1 MQDLQPEEAV
11 LVRPL
16 EREAKL
22 QLAISAEKIS
32 ERVLVWKNILRYA
45 RADQRWRLVQEGE

>member
-1 MQDLQPEEAV
+1 MKLELMQDLQPEEAV

-16 EREAKL
+16 EKEAKL

-32 ERVLVWKNILRYA
+32 ERVLV
-45 RADQRWRLVQEGE
+45 